1 MSAGI
6 GRWPVLVP
14 SGLGYTLLCLS
25 SEGSLL
31 LPMSNFDVVVL
42 GGGTGGYVA
51 AIRGAQLGLK
61 VALVEKDKVG
71 GTCLHRGCIPS
82 KAFLRSAELLHTF
95 KRSREFGINTEG
107 VSLDFPA
114 VFSRKEKIVGNLHKG
129 VQSLLKKNGV
139 TVLQGTGAL
148 VPPSIFSPNGL
159 VSVMTPEGQ
168 QELLEPE
175 KIILA
180 TGSRPKTMSIPIDG
194 HHVMTSDEALAR
206 ETLPKSVII
215 IGGGVIGMEWASL
228 YNDFGVEVTVLE
240 FLPRILPLEDEEISA
255 ELQKL
260 MGRRKINIIT
270 GAAVDPASVK
280 VENGGV
286 TLNAKIGDEVRSFT
300 AEALIVSVGR
310 EPVTKGI
317 GLENREKVN
326 YLRGGW
332 IEVDGFGRT
341 GDPNLYAIGDVVG
354 GGLAHV
360 ASHQGIIAME
370 HIKGLDP
377 HPFEMR
383 LVPKC
388 VYTRPEVASVGYS
401 EAEAREKGFGV
412 KVGKFPFRVIGKA
425 QVHGEIDGFAKL
437 VVDEK
442 TGDLLGAHLIG
453 PEVTNY
459 ITEAGLAMVLN
470 ASNWEISQ
478 TIHPHPT
485 LTEIFGEAALAVEG
499 RAIHM

>member
-1 MSAGI
+1 
-6 GRWPVLVP
+6 
-14 SGLGYTLLCLS
+14 
-25 SEGSLL
+25 
-31 LPMSNFDVVVL
+31 MSNFDVVVL

-61 VALVEKDKVG
+61 VAVVEKDKLG

-82 KAFLRSAELLHTF
+82 KAFLRSAELLHLM
-95 KRSREFGINTEG
+95 KRSKEFGIAAES
-107 VSLDFPA
+107 VSFDFGA
-114 VFSRKEKIVGNLHKG
+114 IYARKEKIVGNLHKG
-129 VQSLLKKNGV
+129 VQGLLKKNGV
-139 TVLQGTGAL
+139 TVIEGTGAL

-159 VSVMTPEGQ
+159 VSVMTPAGQ

-175 KIILA
+175 KIIIA
-180 TGSRPKTMSIPIDG
+180 TGSRPKTMGIPVDG
-194 HHVMTSDEALAR
+194 VNVVTSDECLMR
-206 ETLPKSVII
+206 ETLPKSVIV

-240 FLPRILPLEDEEISA
+240 FLPRILPTEDEEVSA
-255 ELQKL
+255 ELEKL
-260 MGRRKINIIT
+260 MKRRKVNIIT

-280 VENGGV
+280 VANGEV

-300 AEALIVSVGR
+300 AELCLLSVGR
-310 EPVTKGI
+310 EPVTKGF
-317 GLENREKVN
+317 GLENREKIV
-326 YLRGGW
+326 YKRGGF
-332 IEVDGFGRT
+332 IETDGYGLT
-341 GDPNLYAIGDVVG
+341 GDPSIYAIGDVAG

-370 HIKGLDP
+370 HIKGMDP
-377 HPFEMR
+377 HQFEFHK
-383 LVPKC
+383 VPRC

-401 EAEAREKGFGV
+401 EAEAKEKGFEV
-412 KVGKFPFRVIGKA
+412 KVGKFPFRPIGKA

-437 VVDEK
+437 VVDAK

-470 ASNWEISQ
+470 ASAWEIGQ

-485 LTEIFGEAALAVEG
+485 LSEIFGEAALAVDG

>member
-1 MSAGI
+1 
-6 GRWPVLVP
+6 
-14 SGLGYTLLCLS
+14 
-25 SEGSLL
+25 
-31 LPMSNFDVVVL
+31 MSNFDVVVL

-51 AIRGAQLGLK
+51 AVRGAQLGLK
-61 VALVEKDKVG
+61 VALVEREKVG

-82 KAFLRSAELLHTF
+82 KAYLRSAELLHQF
-95 KRSREFGINTEG
+95 GRSKEFGITAEG
-107 VSLDFPA
+107 ISFDFGA
-114 VFSRKEKIVGNLHKG
+114 VFARKEKIVGTLHKG
-129 VQSLLKKNGV
+129 VQGLLKKNGV
-139 TVLQGTGAL
+139 TVITGQGAL

-180 TGSRPKTMSIPIDG
+180 TGSRPKTMGIPVDG
-194 HHVMTSDEALAR
+194 HYVMTSDEALAR

-240 FLPRILPLEDEEISA
+240 FLPRILPTEDEEISA
-255 ELQKL
+255 ELAKL
-260 MGRRKINIIT
+260 MGRRKVRIIN
-270 GAAVDPASVK
+270 GAAVQPETVK

-286 TLNAKIGDEVRSFT
+286 TLNAKVGDQVQQFS
-300 AEALIVSVGR
+300 AEALLISVGR
-310 EPVTKGI
+310 EPVTQGM
-317 GLENREKVN
+317 GLENREKVQ
-326 YLRGGW
+326 YKRGGW
-332 IEVDGFGRT
+332 IQTDGFGLT
-341 GDPNLYAIGDVVG
+341 GDPNLYAIGDVAG

-370 HIKGLDP
+370 HIKGMDP
-377 HPFEMR
+377 HPFQMH
-383 LVPKC
+383 LVPRC

-401 EAEAREKGFGV
+401 EAEAREKGFEV
-412 KVGKFPFRVIGKA
+412 KVGKFPFRPIGKA
-425 QVHGEIDGFAKL
+425 MVQGEQDGFCKL
-437 VVDEK
+437 VADAK

-470 ASNWEISQ
+470 ASTWEIGQ

-485 LTEIFGEAALAVEG
+485 LSEIFGEAALAVDG